1 MEISIVL
8 LMLLYSI
15 ITCSASKAAL
25 VSIHTELCADK
36 CQSDCRSY
44 QTPLGSCYNPQILF
58 PNDVSWAD
66 VDVFDM
72 VLSDVEF
79 KRSFFRTTDG
89 SCASDATDIFQLRVD
104 ECVGPF
110 GKPRP
115 WGNFSFI
122 YDATPK

>member
-1 MEISIVL
+1 MQVSVVL
-8 LMLLYSI
+8 LLLLGS
-15 ITCSASKAAL
+15 ITCSASNAAL

-36 CQSDCRSY
+36 CRSDCRSY
-44 QTPLGSCYNPQILF
+44 QTPLGSCYNPQVLF
-58 PNDVSWAD
+58 PKDVSWAD

-79 KRSFFRTTDG
+79 KRSFFSTTDG
-89 SCASDATDIFQLRVD
+89 SCAGDATDIFQLRVA

-122 YDATPK
+122 DEATPK